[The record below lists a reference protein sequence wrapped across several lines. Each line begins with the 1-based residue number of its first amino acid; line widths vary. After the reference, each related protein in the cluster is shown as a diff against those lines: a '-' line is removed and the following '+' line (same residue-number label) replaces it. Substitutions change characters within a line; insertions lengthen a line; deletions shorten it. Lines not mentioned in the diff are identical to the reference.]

1 MILINYNYQILM
13 TWKRFLVDL
22 TKIAA
27 SPTTYDRGKD
37 WAHWDGKRW
46 HFDCCRSIKA
56 ELWGFCFDKLR
67 NHGGA
72 VCGRGYPDYTTEEMI
87 ATCYDVSTDM
97 RKDAIAPGE
106 LLWFKG
112 HVGVYM
118 GGGNVFECCPSKKGC
133 AITSITYQR
142 WEKHGKLPVIKYDDQ
157 PAPAPVD
164 PVLEKGQFLELKDE
178 PLYKSSTAKTAVRKY
193 TGPAWLVDGKL
204 FVNDRV
210 RVTFDKK
217 NVGNVSMTDGYITW
231 RWAK

>member
-13 TWKRFLVDL
+13 TWKKFLVDL

-27 SPTTYDRGKD
+27 SPTTYDRGKG

-46 HFDCCRSIKA
+46 HFDCCRSVKA
-56 ELWGFCFDKLR
+56 ELWGFDFDKLK

-97 RKDAIAPGE
+97 RKEAIAPGE
-106 LLWFKG
+106 LLWFRG

-133 AITSITYQR
+133 AITALTYQR
-142 WEKHGKLPVIKYDDQ
+142 WKKHGKLPVIEYEKQ
-157 PAPAPVD
+157 PTPAPAPAPVLQ
-164 PVLEKGQFLELKDE
+164 PGEAVKLTNE
-178 PLYKSSTAKTAVRKY
+178 PLYRSSTRKEPSNHV
-193 TGPAWLVDGKL
+193 TGTYWLTDGKL
-204 FVNDRV
+204 IKGRV
-210 RVTFDKK
+210 RICDDPED
-217 NVGNVSMTDGYITW
+217 VGDINHVIGWIDW
-231 RWAK
+231 RW